1 MTSTDM
7 TSTDKI
13 STNTTATDPTTPT
26 APFIFLFP
34 GQGSQSKGML
44 DAFDGIAV
52 VQQTLQEASDALG
65 YDMAALIRDDADN
78 QLAQTEFTQPALLTA
93 SIAVLRLWQEL
104 GGAQASQVA
113 GHSLGEYSALV
124 AAGALDFTDAVQ
136 LVAFRGKAMTEAVPA
151 GIGSMAAILGLSD
164 ESIEELCAEAS
175 DENNKVW
182 AANYNCPGQ
191 LVVAGHT
198 AAVERLMINAKAA
211 GAKRTLPLA
220 VSAPS
225 HTPLMQPAADAM
237 AARLMEITIQ
247 SPTIPVWGNANAS
260 PEQDVQNIRQA
271 LVAQL
276 ISPVRWTET
285 IQKLAADGITQAVEM
300 GPGKVL
306 SGLVRRIERNM
317 TVGVSINPD
326 QLNKSLNTIAGE

>member
-1 MTSTDM
+1 MTVTD
-7 TSTDKI
+7 SI
-13 STNTTATDPTTPT
+13 SANTT
-26 APFIFLFP
+26 PFALFFP

-78 QLAQTEFTQPALLTA
+78 QLGQTQFTQPALLTA
-93 SIAVLRLWQEL
+93 STALLRLWQQQ
-104 GGAQASQVA
+104 GGATPSQVA

-136 LVAFRGKAMTEAVPA
+136 LVAFRGQAMIEAVPA
-151 GIGSMAAILGLSD
+151 GVGSMAAILGLSD
-164 ESIEELCAEAS
+164 EAIENLCVEAS
-175 DENNKVW
+175 NETTKVW

-191 LVVAGHT
+191 LVVAGH
-198 AAVERLMINAKAA
+198 AEAVERLMLNAKAA
-211 GAKRTLPLA
+211 GAKRALALA

-237 AARLMEITIQ
+237 ALRLQETTIHT
-247 SPTIPVWGNANAS
+247 PTCPVWSNANAS
-260 PEQDVQNIRQA
+260 PQHNVDRIRQA

-276 ISPVRWTET
+276 VSPVRWTET
-285 IQKLAADGITQAVEM
+285 IQQLSTAGITQAVEM

-306 SGLVRRIERNM
+306 AGLVRRIDRNM
-317 TVGVSINPD
+317 SVGVSINLE
-326 QLNKSLNTIAGE
+326 QLQNSLHTIAGE